1 MQNFLPAND
10 CPVRNILARLGD
22 KWSFLVLITLDVNGT
37 MRFGDI
43 HKSIGDISHRMLT
56 VTLRSL
62 ENDGLINR
70 KIYPEMPPK
79 VEYRLT
85 ESGQK
90 LMPHINSM
98 VEWAFEHMPNIMQT
112 RQARKDAKK

>member
-1 MQNFLPAND
+1 MQNFLPASD

-62 ENDGLINR
+62 ENDGLISR
-70 KIYPEMPPK
+70 KIYPEMPPR
-79 VEYRLT
+79 VEYCLT
-85 ESGQK
+85 ESGKK
-90 LMPHINSM
+90 LMPHIHNM
-98 VEWAFEHMPNIMQT
+98 VEWALEHMPNIVKT
-112 RQARKDAKK
+112 GKSREN